1 MNVTAFYHGCEWEHK
16 SGNSSKINL
25 KNVSLEEDVIAFKLP
40 TRKRVLHFAL
50 HGNMLWHLLD
60 VLSYCYGGLELF
72 SWDPRYVEIKL
83 ISRIDAS
90 ISSNCGDSC
99 WDVWTTGWDCKLPNI
114 NLNVKKCALLR
125 WDCGDG
131 RAIPRGARGQWRA
144 SGEWVAASL
153 NPYSHHMPI
162 TIFFPST

>member
-144 SGEWVAASL
+144 SGERDAASL
-153 NPYSHHMPI
+153 NPLSPHVNDH
-162 TIFFPST
+162 F